1 MTGNRSQF
9 GGGLIGWE
17 VIAPAA
23 VLDDHVVRSGSD
35 AASGLFKTIGRA
47 ARNRVVELMEKLNQP
62 FPFTYRSFAGSPQLA
77 DGSSD
82 FTCELNTNHDLRHL
96 QKDGPLTQQA
106 SGSRS
111 DLTDPDEGRSRQ
123 DSVIHVYAAC
133 LTFAI
138 AVTIALILH
147 IYLGVRV
154 VFAEG
159 VVGSDHERCT
169 ALGQTVLRDGG
180 SSVDA
185 AIAAALCLGVVHP
198 HVSGV
203 GGGGVMLVHDI
214 HGNKTT
220 VINFQG
226 TSPKALTEEMLQN
239 VSELKAGLQVGV
251 PGLLRGLHRA
261 HSLYGRLSW
270 EDVVTRAAAVANE
283 GFNVSFSLAEAISKV
298 KGERL
303 SQRFRDTFLPGG
315 RALVPGSFLRM
326 SGLAGVLEAGLSN
339 FYDGNFS
346 REMEDEVRKNG
357 GVLSRDDISNY
368 SVLVE
373 QPVEGQYND
382 FIIQVPPPPCAGAAL
397 ISVLNLLEE
406 LQLNGNNNTQNQT
419 HHWIAEAL
427 KGALAIAGGL
437 GDPSYNSSVTE
448 LLSDMLSMSQA
459 DVLRQRINSSHASPH
474 EYPSNVRPE
483 LMAGQVVVVG
493 TDELI
498 VSIASSLS
506 ALFGSRIITGS
517 GVILNS
523 LILDFSWPNKT
534 PGQRLTN
541 QNNRVQPGKRPQT
554 SLMPTIVVPAR
565 HKCGIYV
572 ALSCSGG
579 QQSLS
584 GSTQVLISVM
594 NFHKENHESLSLR
607 RLPPE
612 CQPNGRLVEPELPE
626 ESPRFEKGCDV
637 TRVKTKSVVQGI
649 LRNRDTITAITP
661 LLSDSSLQF
670 S

>member
-1 MTGNRSQF
+1 R
-9 GGGLIGWE
+9 
-17 VIAPAA
+17 
-23 VLDDHVVRSGSD
+23 R
-35 AASGLFKTIGRA
+35 
-47 ARNRVVELMEKLNQP
+47 
-62 FPFTYRSFAGSPQLA
+62 FPSI
-77 DGSSD
+77 
-82 FTCELNTNHDLRHL
+82 DLRHL

-239 VSELKAGLQVGV
+239 AGLQVGV

-283 GFNVSFSLAEAISKV
+283 GFNAVTRSTAEAISKV

-373 QPVEGQYND
+373 QPVEGQYN
-382 FIIQVPPPPCAGAAL
+382 VPPPPCAGAAL

-419 HHWIAEAL
+419 HHWIAEVL
-427 KGALAIAGGL
+427 ECKFSVDGLAQQLTNPYAR
-437 GDPSYNSSVTE
+437 YNV
-448 LLSDMLSMSQA
+448 LSARSKSMSQA

-534 PGQRLTN
+534 PGQL
-541 QNNRVQPGKRPQT
+541 QPGKRPQT

-612 CQPNGRLVEPELPE
+612 CQPNGRLVERKLILAFSDITVSPPLPPPPILIISYFPNSPSSAELPE